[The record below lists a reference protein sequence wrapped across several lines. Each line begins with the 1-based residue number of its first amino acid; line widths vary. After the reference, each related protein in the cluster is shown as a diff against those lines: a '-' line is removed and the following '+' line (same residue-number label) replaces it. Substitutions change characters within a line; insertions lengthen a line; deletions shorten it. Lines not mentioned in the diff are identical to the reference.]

1 MHVNDNIVEVTM
13 ERSRKENTI
22 VGHEEHIDVLEKA
35 IEVGDVIVSFAQKEV
50 LKKVNWTVHKGE
62 IATLLGPNG
71 CGKSTLL
78 KAIMGSQSISYGH
91 IEIFGKQLQS
101 YSASELARKVAFLPQ
116 VQVAPKDMVVE
127 ELIACGRYPYQKWWR
142 STDGEDRIIIERA
155 MAETKTTHLANQLV
169 SSLSGGE
176 RQRVWIAM
184 ALAQEPEILILDEPT
199 TYLDINHQLEILEL
213 IKRLNKEQ
221 NLTVLMVLHEL
232 NQAARYSNRVA
243 ILNQGEIAV
252 NGTPN
257 EVITIDILQHIFKVD
272 AIIEHEKDGT
282 IFIKV
287 NGLI

>member
-1 MHVNDNIVEVTM
+1 MDVNDNIIEVTKRVVPDN
-13 ERSRKENTI
+13 EKSINTS
-22 VGHEEHIDVLEKA
+22 EKA
-35 IEVGDVIVSFAQKEV
+35 IEVTDVVVSFVQKDV
-50 LKKVNWTVHKGE
+50 LKKVSWTVHKGE

-78 KAIMGSQSISYGH
+78 KVIMGSQSISNGQV
-91 IEIFGKQLQS
+91 EIFGKNLHK
-101 YSASELARKVAFLPQ
+101 YSAPELARKVAFLPQ

-155 MAETKTTHLANQLV
+155 MAATKTTHLANQLV

-199 TYLDINHQLEILEL
+199 TYLDINHQFEVLEL
-213 IKRLNKEQ
+213 IKRLNREQ

-232 NQAARYSNRVA
+232 NQAARYSDRVA
-243 ILNQGEIAV
+243 ILNQGTIAV
-252 NGTPN
+252 NGHPK
-257 EVITIDILQHIFKVD
+257 EVMNIDILKDVFKVD
-272 AIIEHEKDGT
+272 AIIEKEKDDT